1 MLAKTYACSSGGV
14 HFSSR
19 SRHCSPSARGARLPR
34 GRLNRRIINIGVP
47 SGGQARPASIQVA
60 RLSMLCLYGGNVSEP
75 VVMQRSDL
83 RRYPLPGGADGMG
96 LFPSP
101 CPFAWVRSLARCDTI
116 NWEDKFR
123 LCARSPAKG
132 GMAAGSQGCR
142 PLSAGLRIPPNRH
155 SMRRRLGHWQRR
167 PLRVQA
173 RQRPWSASS
182 PSCGPVRG
190 SVWWLARQCAVE
202 PMRQ

>member
-83 RRYPLPGGADGMG
+83 RRYPLPGDPEGMG
-96 LFPSP
+96 LFPSA
-101 CPFAWVRSLARCDTI
+101 CPVAWVRSLARCDTI

-132 GMAAGSQGCR
+132 EWRPAAKAAGRCRLGSEFLPIGIRCGGAWGTGSGDLCGCR
-142 PLSAGLRIPPNRH
+142 RGKGL
-155 SMRRRLGHWQRR
+155 GQRVHHLVGR
-167 PLRVQA
+167 
-173 RQRPWSASS
+173 
-182 PSCGPVRG
+182 
-190 SVWWLARQCAVE
+190 
-202 PMRQ
+202 